1 MNRSSGTYEATR
13 KYHGSNLIDFED
25 LIGAEM
31 DPAALFTCARQ
42 YPTVPARARYTA
54 TKRQIGATPQ
64 LPALSFSNIGIGMP
78 VAGEWVTGK
87 ISAEGSMDMRER
99 CAAGERLA
107 CARITWMAAAGP
119 TADVLVLADCSKLR
133 CSSRECE
140 QERKI
145 SYTPNRHN
153 IWVPKDGRAAYGPYL
168 FDRAS
173 WLGTDAKLPSL
184 HIRCYWGA
192 YKGLGLSYRK
202 TATLFRALFEQL
214 ARKHIYLKVDADA
227 IVRPSNLLRFLGAL
241 HKTTVPNSAFYFGS
255 AFGTYACTGV
265 GDQCRAFT
273 FNKGVRGM
281 KTAKGGKKPKARL
294 LESAE
299 WNGLQREM
307 LTPAGDLVANRTAV
321 KYALGGVYGMSGTA
335 LARLIQSNCQH
346 RVARLSCD
354 GSRCVRSVGSM
365 GMHTHEDAN
374 MGLCMHLNGVR
385 MVQCACFH
393 MMNFVDPIPA
403 RRSWSIPPRV
413 DVRSAK
419 SVKAFFKDDR
429 PDNSRAPQLC
439 QHPIAVHPIKYMA
452 DYMRVW
458 EALATR
464 DALHDDALHDWQQ
477 SVLASRA
484 PHQSSQPAREAGQ
497 ARS

>member
-1 MNRSSGTYEATR
+1 MNIKHRVPVAKQACTFSSPGVSDLSPPPECLNRSLGTYEAKR

-54 TKRQIGATPQ
+54 TTQQIGAIPQ

-78 VAGEWVTGK
+78 VAGACVTGK
-87 ISAEGSMDMRER
+87 ISAESSMDMRER

-133 CSSRECE
+133 CSTQECE

-145 SYTPNRHN
+145 SYTPNKHN
-153 IWVPKDGRAAYGPYL
+153 IWVPKDGKAAYGPYI

-184 HIRCYWGA
+184 HFQCYWGA
-192 YKGLGLSYRK
+192 YAGLGLSYRK
-202 TATLFRALFEQL
+202 TATLFRVLFEQF

-227 IVRPSNLLRFLGAL
+227 IVRPGNLLRFLDAL
-241 HKTTVPNSAFYFGS
+241 HRTTVPNSAFYFGS

-273 FNKGVRGM
+273 FNKGFHGTKPV
-281 KTAKGGKKPKARL
+281 KGGKKPKIRL

-299 WNGLQREM
+299 WNALQREM
-307 LTPAGDLVANRTAV
+307 LTPAGDRVANQTAV

-346 RVARLSCD
+346 C
-354 GSRCVRSVGSM
+354 
-365 GMHTHEDAN
+365 
-374 MGLCMHLNGVR
+374 GLPVSAAAGR
-385 MVQCACFH
+385 
-393 MMNFVDPIPA
+393 
-403 RRSWSIPPRV
+403 
-413 DVRSAK
+413 DVY
-419 SVKAFFKDDR
+419 
-429 PDNSRAPQLC
+429 AP
-439 QHPIAVHPIKYMA
+439 
-452 DYMRVW
+452 W
-458 EALATR
+458 ATR
-464 DALHDDALHDWQQ
+464 VCIPTRMPTW
-477 SVLASRA
+477 ASA
-484 PHQSSQPAREAGQ
+484 CI
-497 ARS
+497 

>member
-1 MNRSSGTYEATR
+1 LNRSLGTYEAKR

-54 TKRQIGATPQ
+54 TTQQIGAIPQ

-78 VAGEWVTGK
+78 VAGACVTGK
-87 ISAEGSMDMRER
+87 ISAESSMDMRER

-133 CSSRECE
+133 CSTQECE

-145 SYTPNRHN
+145 SYTPNKHN
-153 IWVPKDGRAAYGPYL
+153 IWVPKDGKAAYGPYI

-184 HIRCYWGA
+184 HFQCYWGA
-192 YKGLGLSYRK
+192 YAGLGLSYRK
-202 TATLFRALFEQL
+202 TATLFRVLFEQF

-227 IVRPSNLLRFLGAL
+227 IVRPGNLLRFLDAL
-241 HKTTVPNSAFYFGS
+241 HRTTVPNSAFYFGS

-273 FNKGVRGM
+273 FNKGFHGTKPV
-281 KTAKGGKKPKARL
+281 KGGKKPKIRL

-299 WNGLQREM
+299 WNALQREM
-307 LTPAGDLVANRTAV
+307 LTPAGDRVANQTAV

-346 RVARLSCD
+346 C
-354 GSRCVRSVGSM
+354 
-365 GMHTHEDAN
+365 
-374 MGLCMHLNGVR
+374 GLPVSAAAGR
-385 MVQCACFH
+385 
-393 MMNFVDPIPA
+393 
-403 RRSWSIPPRV
+403 
-413 DVRSAK
+413 DVY
-419 SVKAFFKDDR
+419 
-429 PDNSRAPQLC
+429 AP
-439 QHPIAVHPIKYMA
+439 
-452 DYMRVW
+452 W
-458 EALATR
+458 ATR
-464 DALHDDALHDWQQ
+464 VCIPTRMPTW
-477 SVLASRA
+477 ASA
-484 PHQSSQPAREAGQ
+484 CI
-497 ARS
+497 